1 MYARVGIA
9 VVFGLAGVLAG
20 CGGDDTA
27 TPTTESAA
35 TTAPVSDLETML
47 LGASDVAANWQV
59 GPPITDAD
67 LTDATQIP
75 CPDTAINPTIADRL
89 TPVTGIQFEP
99 TDGSP
104 VHLIEFVRTG
114 EPDRLAAD
122 LQVLFDAMD
131 ACAATTPTTTETGSL
146 TVGSL
151 AVPELGD
158 QRAAYTL
165 IGVEAPD
172 ATWYVRRASV
182 RVGSLA
188 VEVGLTEIL
197 QTPGDEPSISD
208 DEFVR
213 LVGTA
218 VGRLQGEG

>member
-1 MYARVGIA
+1 MYVRVSA
-9 VVFGLAGVLAG
+9 VVVFGLAGLLVG

-35 TTAPVSDLETML
+35 TTAPVSDLASML
-47 LGASDVAANWQV
+47 LGASDVGSDWQV
-59 GPPITDAD
+59 GPPVTDAD

-104 VHLIEFVRTG
+104 MHLIEFVRTG
-114 EPDRLAAD
+114 EPDRLAGD

-172 ATWYVRRASV
+172 ATWYVRRANV

-197 QTPGDEPSISD
+197 QTPDDEPTTSD
-208 DEFVR
+208 DEFVQ
-213 LVGTA
+213 LVETA
-218 VGRLQGEG
+218 VDRLYGQG